1 MIRFILLISCY
12 FLSLFVDCYKLPF
25 LDSLM
30 KFRGVLPRFF
40 LRYCSIHAF
49 RMLPRLSVGIRQLSS
64 QVTAE
69 RLRHV
74 YLESKKARIRNILA
88 VRKDDQ

>member
-1 MIRFILLISCY
+1 MIRFILFISCY

-40 LRYCSIHAF
+40 CDIAAS
-49 RMLPRLSVGIRQLSS
+49 MLL
-64 QVTAE
+64 E
-69 RLRHV
+69 CYHV
-74 YLESKKARIRNILA
+74 YPWVSGNLVLK
-88 VRKDDQ
+88 